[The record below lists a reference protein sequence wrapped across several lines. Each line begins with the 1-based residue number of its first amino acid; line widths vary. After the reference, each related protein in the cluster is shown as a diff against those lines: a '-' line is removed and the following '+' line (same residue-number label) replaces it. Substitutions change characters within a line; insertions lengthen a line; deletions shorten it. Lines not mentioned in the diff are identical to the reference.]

1 MAIVNMKKM
10 HLLGLKNEQDKI
22 LSTIQKTGAVEV
34 IDITQQAPE
43 HEVQQNQVHQGLEK
57 ELSEL
62 DSRLSKLKFGIDF
75 LKPYVRENNPLL
87 YGRPAVQKEQ
97 LDEMLSREDQY
108 FTVLQAVSG
117 LDQRLSHLKGEESK
131 INNRIELLSSWENL
145 DIPLE
150 QLGHTEKTEF
160 LPIVVPIKTYEDFR
174 NRLKE
179 RQLPAEVM
187 TIGQN
192 RDETFGLLVYYRAQK
207 GELQDIM
214 KEFSVSVQEFSGLKG
229 TPREI
234 IARDKERL
242 SGIEAERQ
250 GIRRE
255 AQALADQRFSFEVL
269 YDYWSVVRDKKQN
282 MLKMVGTRDTFLLT
296 AWVPE
301 PLEDKLKQRILDTTD
316 AVYIEF
322 SPPEEGEEIPV
333 MLENPRLVQPFE
345 LITELYSLP
354 DPQGL
359 DPNLYMAP
367 FYFVFFGMMVSDAG
381 YGLVL
386 SLLTGLALWKLKLAG
401 QGKKLVE
408 LLFLG
413 GISTFIW
420 GAIFGG
426 WFGDLIKLKPLWI
439 NPLDNPM
446 AILVLSFAFGV
457 IQIYTGLLLSAYK
470 NIRAGRT
477 ADAFMDQGLWIVFL
491 SGLIML
497 AFPQLVFIAKY
508 VAFAGALGLL
518 LTQGRAQKSILMK
531 FLSGLLSLYGITG
544 YLSDVLSY
552 SRLLAL
558 GLATGVIAMVINT
571 MARLVGVNAIGVI
584 IMIII
589 MIGGHIFNIAIN
601 TLGAYVHSSR
611 LQYIEFFS
619 KFYDSG
625 GRAFDPMKVKTTYVD
640 FENL

>member
-1 MAIVNMKKM
+1 MSIVNMKKM
-10 HLLGLKNEQDKI
+10 HLLGLKTERDMLLDAIYKM
-22 LSTIQKTGAVEV
+22 GAVE
-34 IDITQQAPE
+34 ISDITPQVQE
-43 HEVQQNQVHQGLEK
+43 NEVQQNRFGQELEK

-62 DSRLSKLKFGIDF
+62 DSKLNRLKFGIDF
-75 LKPYVRENNPLL
+75 LKPYVTEKNPLL
-87 YGRPAVQKEQ
+87 YGKPKVKRQE
-97 LDEMLSREDQY
+97 LDDMLSGEEQY
-108 FTVLQAVSG
+108 MAVIQAVFE
-117 LDQRLSHLKGEESK
+117 LDHRLARLKAEESK
-131 INNRIELLSSWENL
+131 IRSRMELLSLWKAM

-150 QLGHTEKTEF
+150 ELGPTLETEF
-160 LPIVVPIKTYEDFR
+160 MPAAVPIKALEDFKG
-174 NRLKE
+174 RL
-179 RQLPAEVM
+179 AEKGLLFEALK
-187 TIGQN
+187 IGES
-192 RDETFGLLVYYRAQK
+192 RDEAFCLLVCHKAQK
-207 GELQDIM
+207 ADVQDAM
-214 KEFSVSVQEFSGLKG
+214 KEFSVSMQEFPGLKG
-229 TPREI
+229 TPEEI
-234 IARDKERL
+234 IAGDERRLAEIEKERQNIAGEARAL
-242 SGIEAERQ
+242 S
-250 GIRRE
+250 
-255 AQALADQRFSFEVL
+255 DQRFAFEVL
-269 YDYWSVVRDKKQN
+269 YDYWNMVREKKRN
-282 MLKMVGTRDTFLLT
+282 MLKMVETSRTFCMT
-296 AWVPE
+296 AWIPE
-301 PLEDKLKQRILDTTD
+301 SLAEKLKQRIGELTD
-316 AVYIEF
+316 SVYIEF
-322 SPPEEGEEIPV
+322 SSPEEDDDIPV
-333 MLENPRLVQPFE
+333 LVENPRLVQPFE

-354 DPQGL
+354 DPRGI
-359 DPNLYMAP
+359 DPNIYMAP

-386 SLLTGLALWKLKLAG
+386 ALLTGLALWKLKLAG

-413 GISTFIW
+413 GISTFVW

-470 NIRAGRT
+470 NIRAGRL

-497 AFPQLVFIAKY
+497 AFPQLGSISKY
-508 VAFAGALGLL
+508 VALGGALGLL
-518 LTQGRAQKSILMK
+518 LTQGRAQKNILMK
-531 FLSGLLSLYGITG
+531 FLSGLLSLYGVTG

-558 GLATGVIAMVINT
+558 GLATGVIAVVINT
-571 MARLVGVNAIGVI
+571 MARLVGVNAIGFI
-584 IMIII
+584 IMVLI

-625 GRAFDPMKVKTTYVD
+625 GRAFEPMRIKTTYVD